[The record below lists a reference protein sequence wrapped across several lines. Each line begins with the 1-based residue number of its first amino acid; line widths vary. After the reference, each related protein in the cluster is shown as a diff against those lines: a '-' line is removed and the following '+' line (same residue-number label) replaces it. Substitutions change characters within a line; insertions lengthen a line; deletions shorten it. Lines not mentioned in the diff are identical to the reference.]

1 MKKILLVMLALL
13 VCFSIAGLTNSAI
26 AQTKGEICDN
36 GKDDD
41 GDKLVDCDDPDC
53 DCTPPPTNEICD
65 NGKDDDGDKLVDCDD
80 PDCDCTPEEGVPC
93 SPGYWK
99 NHLTEFNQYCQA
111 AVNLDANDRFASC
124 DDLLTAL
131 TCRGANDT
139 CGRSAAAALLNRVS
153 GCFE

>member
-26 AQTKGEICDN
+26 AQTKG
-36 GKDDD
+36 
-41 GDKLVDCDDPDC
+41 
-53 DCTPPPTNEICD
+53 EICD